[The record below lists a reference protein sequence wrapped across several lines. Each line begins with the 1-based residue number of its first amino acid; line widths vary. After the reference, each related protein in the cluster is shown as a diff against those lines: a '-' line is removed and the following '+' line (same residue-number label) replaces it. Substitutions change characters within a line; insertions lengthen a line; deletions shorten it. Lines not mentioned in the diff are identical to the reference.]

1 MQITRKQ
8 YEATMLLAD
17 PNVSFIL
24 YGGAIRGAKTYW
36 LALIFAE
43 LAKLYPNSRW
53 AIMRADRPKITN
65 NLLPTVSHAYSQPE
79 IRDHIAKVNK
89 SDYTFTFKNG
99 SVVMLYSES
108 YTSDKDMSRFHGL
121 EVNGFGLDELPEFQE
136 QTLDKCFERAGA
148 WLNAGKSIHGKK
160 PRPIVVATANPTKN
174 WVKQRIYDPFI
185 AGTLPDGWK
194 YVQAK
199 VSDNPFVPMSYRI
212 NLKKNMTPINY
223 QRFVDGDWEYVE
235 SFGHEWLYEFYYS
248 NHVKKVD
255 YLPDKPSYLTFDFNV
270 WPYMTLLCFQL
281 VIENDRLQIRFYD
294 EICLEH
300 PKNSAKAVCQEW
312 IKRYPDKYGP
322 TPVYYCGDSSGENRI
337 PGFGETKAFNAVRQA
352 LEKYL
357 HSGSDKVYKRQFFN
371 EFVRSMLND
380 ILAGYKQVDIVIDES
395 RCPKLIKDIQDTLE
409 DPMGGF
415 VKKKVKD
422 PKTGVQYEV
431 NGHCVDAMKYGILSV
446 LSEMYQNEYHRKNI

>member
-1 MQITRKQ
+1 MQLTRKQ
-8 YEATMLLAD
+8 YEATLLLAD
-17 PNVSFIL
+17 PEVSFIL

-36 LALIFAE
+36 LAVIFAK
-43 LAKLYPNSRW
+43 LAMLYPNSRW

-79 IRDHIAKVNK
+79 IRDHIAKINK

-108 YTSDKDMSRFHGL
+108 YSSDKDMSRFHGL
-121 EVNGFGLDELPEFQE
+121 EVNGFGLDEISEFQE

-148 WLNAGKSIHGKK
+148 WLNADKSIHGKK
-160 PRPIVVATANPTKN
+160 PRPIVIATANPTKN
-174 WVKQRIYDPFI
+174 WVKQRIYDPYI
-185 AGTLPDGWK
+185 NGTLPDGWR

-199 VSDNPFVPMSYRI
+199 VSDNPFVPLSYRI
-212 NLKKNMTPINY
+212 NLKKNMTPLNY

-235 SFGHEWLYEFYYS
+235 SFGHEWLHEFAYS

-270 WPYMTLLCFQL
+270 MPYMTLLCFQ
-281 VIENDRLQIRFYD
+281 IITENERLQIRFYD

-300 PKNSAKAVCQEW
+300 PKNTGEAVCKEW
-312 IKRYPDKYGP
+312 IRRYPEKYGP
-322 TPVYYCGDSSGENRI
+322 VPVYYCGDSSGENRI
-337 PGFGETKAFNAVRQA
+337 PGFGETKAFNPVRKTLA
-352 LEKYL
+352 LYL
-357 HSGSDKVYKRQFFN
+357 HTNSDKVYKRQFFN

-395 RCPKLIKDIQDTLE
+395 RCPKLIKDIQESLE
-409 DPMGGF
+409 DPQGGF
-415 VKKKVKD
+415 MKVKVKH
-422 PKTGVQYEV
+422 PKTGVQYET
-431 NGHCVDAMKYGILSV
+431 NGHCVDALKYGILSV
-446 LSEMYQNEYHRKNI
+446 LSSMYENEYHKKNY